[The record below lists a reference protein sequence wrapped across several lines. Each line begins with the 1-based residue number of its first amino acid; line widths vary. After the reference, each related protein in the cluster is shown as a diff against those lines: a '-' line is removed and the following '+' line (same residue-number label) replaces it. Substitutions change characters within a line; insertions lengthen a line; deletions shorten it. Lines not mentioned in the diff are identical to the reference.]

1 MLIKSYIE
9 HVSRK
14 KKKLSRNLFYSS
26 GWTIMSFLYYA
37 EGLGQTDEFKFFITL
52 NLTVYI
58 ISYTQYKN
66 HIHENGVFSGE
77 RVHI

>member
-1 MLIKSYIE
+1 
-9 HVSRK
+9 
-14 KKKLSRNLFYSS
+14 
-26 GWTIMSFLYYA
+26 MSFLYYA

-77 RVHI
+77 RVHVQINITQSIFCQVIV